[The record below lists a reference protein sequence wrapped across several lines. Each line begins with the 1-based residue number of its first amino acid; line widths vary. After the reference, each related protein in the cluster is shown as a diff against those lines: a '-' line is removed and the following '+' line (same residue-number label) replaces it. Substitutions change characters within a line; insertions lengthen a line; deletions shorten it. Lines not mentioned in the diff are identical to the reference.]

1 MKSKILSYTP
11 PGYMNLSSYGR
22 HSVELHLE
30 IQKPETRGRT
40 CPFIPLNL
48 EARYS
53 CFCGSYNKIILLM
66 TIKKAFP
73 SIHLFFLKG
82 GERFQSNRF
91 KCCSIYSQEKEFRDT
106 LGQIMLL
113 ISLKRPLGWGF
124 SVFVPSTQVARDTC
138 HFAKYGTN

>member
-1 MKSKILSYTP
+1 M
-11 PGYMNLSSYGR
+11 
-22 HSVELHLE
+22 ELHLE

-73 SIHLFFLKG
+73 SIHLFFQRVEKDSRATDLNAV
-82 GERFQSNRF
+82 QS
-91 KCCSIYSQEKEFRDT
+91 T
-106 LGQIMLL
+106 LRRKNLETL
-113 ISLKRPLGWGF
+113 WVR
-124 SVFVPSTQVARDTC
+124 
-138 HFAKYGTN
+138 